1 MTSTTT
7 ATRAATLEAVDVHQ
21 NFGGVQALRGVSL
34 AVAQGEVVGLIG
46 PNGSGKTTLFNVL
59 SGVQKPTRG
68 QIKLVGKDVTGV
80 PPARMAA
87 AGIGRTFQNIRLF
100 QGLTTEE
107 NVEVGIR
114 GMGGQARR
122 RAAREL
128 LARHALVEYAQHW
141 AGTLPYA
148 LQRRLELTRA
158 LAIKPRFL
166 LLDEPAAGM
175 NRSESIELV
184 RTIRTIPVE
193 HDVGVLV
200 IDHDLHLITQLCT
213 RIAVLNE
220 GSKVAEGSP
229 ADIQQND
236 AVIAAYLG
244 APAGPPNSQKGGADG

>member
-1 MTSTTT
+1 MT
-7 ATRAATLEAVDVHQ
+7 ATAISTATLEAVDIHQ
-21 NFGGVQALRGVSL
+21 SFGGVQALRGVSL
-34 AVAQGEVVGLIG
+34 AISQREVVGLIG

-59 SGVQKPTRG
+59 SGVQKPTGGRVELTG
-68 QIKLVGKDVTGV
+68 EDVTGL
-80 PPARMAA
+80 PPARMTAK
-87 AGIGRTFQNIRLF
+87 GIGRTFQNIRLF

-114 GMGGQARR
+114 GPGGQARR

-128 LARHALVEYAQHW
+128 LARQGLLKFAQHL

-158 LAIKPRFL
+158 LATGPRFL

-184 RTIRTIPVE
+184 QTIRTIPTE

-220 GSKVAEGSP
+220 GSQVAEGSP
-229 ADIQQND
+229 ADIQQNE

-244 APAGPPNSQKGGADG
+244 APLDSPKDQKEGTHA